1 MQNRGAITTFAVLL
15 GLACLFYLS
24 FTWVTRGVEKDAAA
38 FADTYIANPI
48 VKKAA
53 ADSAKGD
60 ASKERAFLDDVKNT
74 KIDYYLDSMKT
85 VTVYDILITKYTYDD
100 CKQKEI
106 NLGLDLRGGMNVTL
120 EVSVADIIKNLANN
134 NQDPDFNKAL
144 AQTQK
149 NLGVNN
155 NKPFVALFAETY
167 KQIAPNGR
175 LAPLFQTIENKG
187 KVEYN
192 DNNDKVIAFLNDRVE
207 EAVNNS
213 ETTFR
218 SRIDRFGVSQPNIQK
233 LEASG
238 RILIELPG
246 VKDKDR
252 VRKLLQ
258 GTANLEFWETYEN
271 AELGQYWPD
280 VNKKVK
286 ALLNPD
292 LAKADSLKADT
303 LGAALKADS
312 LKKVAN
318 KKLTPAE
325 IAKEKEAALA
335 KAKADSTNKAKES
348 LAQKLKDGGKSA
360 TDTAKNKTAANDT
373 AAARYKENN
382 PLYSLAGPLVPNL
395 YQEKDGYRYVPGS
408 VVGRALTKD
417 TAKINAWLNNPK
429 VRSVFPSKVRFMW
442 DAKPAKGGEVIVLYA
457 IKITDRNGK
466 AAMYGDIIDGAR
478 KDFQQQTGE
487 IAISM
492 TMKGDAAQKWAKLT
506 KANSPKDS
514 KSRGRCIAIVMD
526 NAVYSAPTVNG
537 EIPNG
542 SSQIT
547 GSFDN
552 READAL
558 VAILGAGKLPAPAR
572 IVEETVVGAS
582 LGQESISNGLLSFV
596 IAFIVILLFMAMY
609 YNKAGWVANLALLIN
624 LFFIMGILTSLGAT
638 LTLPGIA
645 GIVLTIGLSVDANIL
660 IFERIREELALG
672 KSTSQAIKEGF
683 KHAMPTI
690 IDSNV
695 TLLILGIILY
705 VFGNGP
711 VQGFATTL
719 CIGILSS
726 LFAAVILSRVVFDF
740 MINRKQE
747 ISFDNSMTRNAFK
760 NLHFDFVGRRKIYY
774 SISTAI
780 IVLGVIFYFK
790 NGGFNL
796 GVDFKGG
803 RTYMVSFEK
812 AMNTEDVKKSLA
824 ASFGGETPEV
834 KTAGSASKLKITTS
848 YRIKENDANVD
859 KEMEQGL
866 EKGLTP
872 LNAKFDIVSSQK
884 VGPTIATDILYNA
897 YGAILFSCV
906 VMFFYIVVR
915 FKKWQYG
922 MGAVVALFHDVLIVL
937 SFYTILDKILP
948 FSLEIGQDFIA
959 AILTVMG
966 YTMTETVVVFD
977 RIRERLADS
986 GKTDAHGEERNKLIN
1001 FALNSTLSRTILTS
1015 LTVFFVLLVIFI
1027 FGGDAIRGFIF
1038 ALLIG
1043 RVIGTYS
1050 SLCISTPI
1058 VVDLDRNDATKNI
1071 DRNMA
1076 PKAVKA

>member
-15 GLACLFYLS
+15 GLACIFYLS

-38 FADTYIANPI
+38 FADNYITNAVI
-48 VKKAA
+48 QKAA
-53 ADSAKGD
+53 ADYAKGD
-60 ASKERAFLDDVKNT
+60 ASKERSFLDDAKNA
-74 KIDYYLDSMKT
+74 KADYYLDSMKT
-85 VTVYDILITKYTYDD
+85 VTVYNIVIAKYTYDE

-120 EVSVADIIKNLANN
+120 EISQADILKNLANN
-134 NQDPDFNKAL
+134 NPDPAFNKAI
-144 AQTQK
+144 AETQK

-155 NKPFVALFAETY
+155 NKPFVTLFAETY
-167 KQIAPNGR
+167 KKIAPDGK

-187 KVEYN
+187 KIDYN
-192 DNNDKVIAFLNDRVE
+192 DNNDKVIAFLNERVE

-271 AELGQYWPD
+271 AELGQYWPEA
-280 VNKKVK
+280 NKKVK
-286 ALLNPD
+286 ALLNPS

-303 LGAALKADS
+303 LGATAKADL
-312 LKKVAN
+312 LKKVAT

-325 IAKEKEAALA
+325 IAKA
-335 KAKADSTNKAKES
+335 KTDSIAKIKTDSTSKAKES
-348 LAQKLKDGGKSA
+348 LAQKLKA
-360 TDTAKNKTAANDT
+360 DTKADTSKNKASNDT
-373 AAARYKENN
+373 AVAKYRENN
-382 PLYSLAGPLVPNL
+382 PLYSMAGPLVPNIS
-395 YQEKDGYRYVPGS
+395 QDGKYFGLGS
-408 VVGRALTKD
+408 VVGYARTKD
-417 TAKINAWLNNPK
+417 TAQINSWLNNPK

-442 DAKPAKGGEVIVLYA
+442 DAKPGKGGEVITLYA
-457 IKITDRNGK
+457 IKTTDRNGK
-466 AAMYGDIIDGAR
+466 AAMYGDIIDEAR

-547 GSFDN
+547 GNFDN

-572 IVEETVVGAS
+572 IVEETVVGAT
-582 LGQESISNGLLSFV
+582 LGQESISNGLMSFV

-660 IFERIREELALG
+660 IFERIREELSLG
-672 KSTSQAIKEGF
+672 KSTAQAIKEGF

-695 TLLILGIILY
+695 TLLILGVILY

-726 LFAAVILSRVVFDF
+726 LFAAVILSRVVFDW
-740 MINRKQE
+740 MIDKKQT
-747 ISFDNSMTRNAFK
+747 ITFDNNMTRNAFK

-780 IVLGVIFYFK
+780 IVLGVVFYFK

-803 RTYMVSFEK
+803 RTYTVGFDK
-812 AMNTEDVKKSLA
+812 AMNTEDVKKALA
-824 ASFGGETPEV
+824 VSFGGEAPEV
-834 KTAGSASKLKITTS
+834 KTSGSTSKLKITTS
-848 YRIKENDANVD
+848 YRIKENDVNVD
-859 KEMEQGL
+859 DEIKQGL
-866 EKGLTP
+866 EKGLAP
-872 LNAKFDIVSSQK
+872 LSAKFDILSSQK
-884 VGPTIATDILYNA
+884 VGPTIATDILYSA

-906 VMFFYIVVR
+906 VMFIYIIVR
-915 FKKWQYG
+915 FKKWTYG

-937 SFYTILDKILP
+937 SFYTILDKVLP

-986 GKTDAHGEERNKLIN
+986 GKTDVHGEERNKLIN

-1058 VVDLDRNDATKNI
+1058 VVDLDRS
-1071 DRNMA
+1071 
-1076 PKAVKA
+1076 KA

>member
-15 GLACLFYLS
+15 GLACIFYLS
-24 FTWVTRGVEKDAAA
+24 FTWVTRGVEKDAFA
-38 FADTYIANPI
+38 FADTYTANA
-48 VKKAA
+48 VTQKAA
-53 ADSAKGD
+53 TDYAKGD
-60 ASKERAFLDDVKNT
+60 ASKERSFLDSVKNA
-74 KIDYYLDSMKT
+74 KADYYLDSMKT
-85 VTVYDILITKYTYDD
+85 VTVYDILITKYTYDE

-134 NQDPDFNKAL
+134 NPDADFNKAI

-155 NKPFVALFAETY
+155 NKPFVTLFAETY

-187 KVEYN
+187 KIDYN
-192 DNNDKVIAFLNDRVE
+192 DNNDKVIVFLNERVE

-233 LEASG
+233 LESTG

-271 AELGQYWPD
+271 AELGQYWPEA
-280 VNKKVK
+280 NKKVK

-303 LGAALKADS
+303 VGAAAKADS
-312 LKKVAN
+312 LKKVAG

-325 IAKEKEAALA
+325 IE
-335 KAKADSTNKAKES
+335 KAKADAVAKAKEDSTNRAKES
-348 LAQKLKDGGKSA
+348 LAQKLKAETK
-360 TDTAKNKTAANDT
+360 TDTTKKAANDT
-373 AAARYKENN
+373 AVANYKANN
-382 PLYSLAGPLVPNL
+382 PLYSMAGPLVPNIS
-395 YQEKDGYRYVPGS
+395 QDGKYFGLGS
-408 VVGRALTKD
+408 VVGYARTKD
-417 TAKINAWLNNPK
+417 TAQINSWLNNPK

-442 DAKPAKGGEVIVLYA
+442 DAKPGKVGEVITLYA
-457 IKITDRNGK
+457 IKTTDRNGK
-466 AAMYGDIIDGAR
+466 AAMYGDIIDEAR

-547 GSFDN
+547 GNFDN

-572 IVEETVVGAS
+572 IVEETVVGAT
-582 LGQESISNGLLSFV
+582 LGQESISNGLMSFV

-660 IFERIREELALG
+660 IFERIREELSLG
-672 KSTSQAIKEGF
+672 KSTAQAIKEGF

-695 TLLILGIILY
+695 TLLILGVILY

-726 LFAAVILSRVVFDF
+726 LFAAVILSRVVFDW
-740 MINRKQE
+740 MIDKKQT
-747 ISFDNSMTRNAFK
+747 ITFDNNMTRNAFK
-760 NLHFDFVGRRKIYY
+760 NLHFDFVGKRKIYY

-780 IVLGVIFYFK
+780 IVLGVVFYFK

-803 RTYMVSFEK
+803 RTYTVGFDK

-824 ASFGGETPEV
+824 VSFGGEAPEV
-834 KTAGSASKLKITTS
+834 KTSGSASKLKITTS

-859 KEMEQGL
+859 DEVKKGL
-866 EKGLTP
+866 EKGLAP
-872 LNAKFDIVSSQK
+872 LSDKFEILSSQK
-884 VGPTIATDILYNA
+884 VGPTIATDILYSA

-906 VMFFYIVVR
+906 VMFIYIIVR
-915 FKKWQYG
+915 FKKWTYG

-937 SFYTILDKILP
+937 SFYTILDKVLP

-1058 VVDLDRNDATKNI
+1058 VVDLDRKQA
-1071 DRNMA
+1071 
-1076 PKAVKA
+1076 